1 MQRLIDLQARRHMA
15 EDDRF
20 ALEQVDAQR
29 APVGAGGAADRQAA
43 VNR

>member
-1 MQRLIDLQARRHMA
+1 MA

-20 ALEQVDAQR
+20 ALEQLSELGPAAN

-43 VNR
+43 AKR